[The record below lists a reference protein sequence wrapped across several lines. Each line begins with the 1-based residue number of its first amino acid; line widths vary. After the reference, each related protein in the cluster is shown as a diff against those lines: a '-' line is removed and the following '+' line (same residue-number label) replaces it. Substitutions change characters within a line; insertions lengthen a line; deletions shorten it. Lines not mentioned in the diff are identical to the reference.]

1 MQTGKPG
8 RPTKRVKR
16 IAADKGY
23 DSQVLRESLRRKGI
37 QAQIAQRRNAKV
49 KSGRPVEKSAPRLQV
64 ERTFAWLQRKFRRLT
79 IQWERFAHC
88 FDAFLSLAITFM
100 WIQRLVG

>member
-23 DSQVLRESLRRKGI
+23 DSKVLRESLRRKGI
-37 QAQIAQRRNAKV
+37 QPQIAKRRNAKV
-49 KSGRPVEKSAPRLQV
+49 KSGRPVEKSALGFKWKEPL
-64 ERTFAWLQRKFRRLT
+64 LT
-79 IQWERFAHC
+79 YRES
-88 FDAFLSLAITFM
+88 FDA
-100 WIQRLVG
+100 

>member
-1 MQTGKPG
+1 VQTGKPG

-49 KSGRPVEKSAPRLQV
+49 KSGRPVEKSTPLG
-64 ERTFAWLQRKFRRLT
+64 FK
-79 IQWERFAHC
+79 
-88 FDAFLSLAITFM
+88 
-100 WIQRLVG
+100 

>member
-8 RPTKRVKR
+8 RPAKRVKR

-49 KSGRPVEKSAPRLQV
+49 KSGRPVEKSTPSASS
-64 ERTFAWLQRKFRRLT
+64 RKNL
-79 IQWERFAHC
+79 C
-88 FDAFLSLAITFM
+88 
-100 WIQRLVG
+100 LVTEKVSTPDYSVGEIRPLF